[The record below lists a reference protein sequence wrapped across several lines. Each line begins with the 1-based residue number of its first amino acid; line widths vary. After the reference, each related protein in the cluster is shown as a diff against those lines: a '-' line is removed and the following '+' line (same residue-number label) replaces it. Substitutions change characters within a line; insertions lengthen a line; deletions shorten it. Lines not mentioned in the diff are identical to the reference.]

1 MGAATRRGGGL
12 PQAWLGAAAL
22 ALGLGCGGTRKLLR
36 DAEGYYAEGRYS
48 AAVRTYERVLE
59 AKPGEPEALVGVA
72 RAWLETDQPERAIV
86 PAQVAAETK
95 VPGGKEAL
103 VDALVANGRGAD
115 ARATAEALVAAAPTD
130 PTAHQRQLEA
140 LLAAGQLQPAMS
152 AAEKIIEL
160 GGGARAMASAAWA
173 QVRVDNCGRAT
184 TLASRASAAA
194 VADAG
199 VQAEAA
205 AVFRLCG
212 DAERASA
219 TANAARGLLTDNGA
233 LWSVQAKRRL
243 DGGDAEGAV
252 RRLSWLRAV
261 YGDDGQIAARLGSA
275 WLKAGDA
282 PRASGELGAAL
293 KLAPYIATN
302 QLASGVHVAYR
313 AADQLSEQ
321 DRQVAV
327 TAILRERARADAAR
341 GDGDA
346 AAEAQEEALRRSG
359 SRDPAEWLQVA
370 MAWQTAPDP
379 TRGLDAA
386 RMAADLAPDS
396 FEARLVLA
404 SVLARRRELEQAI
417 GHAQLAFR
425 MRPSDE
431 RGALLLGNLLISRGD
446 LREAER
452 VYTDALAANPKS
464 AAVRDALRRLPKR

>member
-1 MGAATRRGGGL
+1 MGGARRRGALPGATLGL
-12 PQAWLGAAAL
+12 AAL
-22 ALGLGCGGTRKLLR
+22 SLGLGCGGTRKLLR
-36 DAEGYYAEGRYS
+36 DADAYYAEGRYS

-59 AKPGEPEALVGVA
+59 AKPGEPGALVGVA

-86 PAQVAAETK
+86 PAQVAAETQ

-103 VDALVANGRGAD
+103 VDALVANGRGAE
-115 ARATAEALVAAAPTD
+115 ARPTAEALVAAAPSD
-130 PTAHQRQLEA
+130 PEAHQRLLES
-140 LLAAGQLQPAMS
+140 LLAAGQLQPAMT

-160 GGGARAMASAAWA
+160 GGGAKAMAAAAWA
-173 QVRVDNCGRAT
+173 QARVDNCGRAV
-184 TLASRASAAA
+184 TLANRASAAA
-194 VADAG
+194 VAEAG

-233 LWSVQAKRRL
+233 LWSAQAKRRL
-243 DGGDAEGAV
+243 EGGDAEGAV
-252 RRLSWLRAV
+252 RRLSWMRAV
-261 YGDDGQIAARLGSA
+261 YGEDGQIAARLGSA
-275 WLKAGDA
+275 WLKAGEA

-293 KLAPYIATN
+293 KLAPYVSTS

-321 DRQVAV
+321 DPQAAV
-327 TAILRERARADAAR
+327 TEILRERARADAAR

-379 TRGLDAA
+379 TRGLAAA

-404 SVLARRRELEQAI
+404 AVLARRRELEPAI
-417 GHAQLAFR
+417 GHAQMAFR
-425 MRPSDE
+425 MRPGDE

-446 LREAER
+446 LGEAQR
-452 VYTDALAANPKS
+452 VYAEALRVNPKS
-464 AAVRDALRRLPKR
+464 TAVREAMRRLPQR